1 VRQREHR
8 RLKWLDAASIPLK
21 LRGILRPHEPRPFG
35 PILKHLQPFRGHAGD
50 GPTAYLSGLSP
61 IPQAT
66 EQAQNGKAD
75 QRRTTDPASPL
86 DSTRR
91 LIQRLVR
98 RRHDT
103 WLGASI
109 RLNRQG
115 SRARRGPLQKARRV
129 RWRRYQATSQVR
141 THLSPTRRL
150 IRALQLHQPR
160 NIDPVSEAAPA
171 MRRIAKAAL
180 RRKARLSS

>member
-1 VRQREHR
+1 V
-8 RLKWLDAASIPLK
+8 S
-21 LRGILRPHEPRPFG
+21 PH
-35 PILKHLQPFRGHAGD
+35 
-50 GPTAYLSGLSP
+50 
-61 IPQAT
+61 
-66 EQAQNGKAD
+66 NGKAD

-86 DSTRR
+86 DSIRR